1 MDVSSSPAPTVD
13 GATAA
18 AILLML
24 LSDDDAAGILQGL
37 EPDQIK
43 TIGQTMFKV
52 AGASEPTVEA
62 ALDLFVDQCRGISA
76 LSVGAEPRIRTVM
89 TQALGNVRANNILS
103 EIAPQSSAS
112 ALEILRWMEVP
123 ALSLILKTEHPQ
135 VCALLL
141 AVLTPEVA
149 AQALVGITDDA
160 LVDLLTRAAKL
171 TSVSSAAISDLEHI
185 LAASAPPSE
194 SAPPFKLGGQ
204 GDAARIVNK
213 MKRDAAQRVLKSI
226 KKKDRVLGQA
236 IEDEMF
242 IFDNLNDLDD
252 KALGAIL
259 RAVDAAV
266 LTLAL
271 KGTDAALADRM
282 FGCMS
287 ARAAQSIRDEMAEG
301 GPTKRS
307 DVDDA
312 QKQIIMITRKL
323 AEDGT
328 IMIGGGSD
336 DYV

>member
-1 MDVSSSPAPTVD
+1 MGVDLLPPPQVD

-52 AGASEPTVEA
+52 ADASEPTVEA
-62 ALDLFVDQCRGISA
+62 ALDMFVDGCRGVSA
-76 LSVGAEPRIRTVM
+76 LSIGAEPRIRTVM

-123 ALSLILKTEHPQ
+123 ALSAILKTEHPQ

-141 AVLTPEVA
+141 AVLRPEVA
-149 AQALVGITDDA
+149 AEALVGITDEA
-160 LVDLLTRAAKL
+160 LVDLLTRAARL
-171 TSVSSAAISDLEHI
+171 TSVGSAAISDLEQI
-185 LAASAPPSE
+185 LATCAQPDE
-194 SAPPFKLGGQ
+194 STPPFKLGGQ

-213 MKRDAAQRVLKSI
+213 MKRDAGQRILKSI

-252 KALGAIL
+252 KTLGIIL
-259 RAVDAAV
+259 RAVEAAT

-271 KGTDAALADRM
+271 KGTDPALAERM

-301 GPTKRS
+301 GPTKRA

-312 QKQIIMITRKL
+312 QKQIILITRKL
-323 AEDGT
+323 AEEGT
-328 IMIGGGSD
+328 VMLGGGGD